1 MKIPEKF
8 DPIRPFEPEE
18 LPEAYEKLL
27 SNEQFRQVLHYLY
40 PQVPIEMMAQ
50 KMRSCKTNL
59 DFQLTFCYGFV
70 KDLLKKASLGC
81 DFDCSGIDRKRN
93 YTFMSNH
100 RDIVLD
106 SAILDVMLLNAKFT
120 QEFQLK
126 RDVEGWKKGPQ
137 DDLISMQTGIMG
149 FKGHIHYHCAPC
161 LDDFLKG
168 LDTNLPKNEFY
179 RLVAEH
185 IDHEIHR
192 NYRLYPSNYVALD
205 LLKGNTEQQ
214 SHYTAEEKA
223 SFEKYVAAQLAKIN
237 LPNKDEAYLKERL
250 LTMYANPAI
259 NYMAAL

>member
-1 MKIPEKF
+1 MMTMGGTGS
-8 DPIRPFEPEE
+8 
-18 LPEAYEKLL
+18 LAEKLEQLHIVPL
-27 SNEQFRQVLHYLY
+27 SISYEYDPCDYL
-40 PQVPIEMMAQ
+40 
-50 KMRSCKTNL
+50 
-59 DFQLTFCYGFV
+59 
-70 KDLLKKASLGC
+70 KA
-81 DFDCSGIDRKRN
+81 
-93 YTFMSNH
+93 
-100 RDIVLD
+100 
-106 SAILDVMLLNAKFT
+106 

-205 LLKGNTEQQ
+205 LLKGNAEQQ

-223 SFEKYVAAQLAKIN
+223 SFEKYVAAQLAKIS